1 LSLCCMS
8 PSKEVSTANILR
20 QRCNIPRQTSLR
32 KSNNNQPDF

>member
-1 LSLCCMS
+1 MS

-20 QRCNIPRQTSLR
+20 QRCKYPTANKLR